1 MTGKTEKIQPP
12 LIGIAAVER
21 DTGLGKD
28 TLRVWE
34 RRYGFPQPQ
43 RDALGER
50 AYPAAQVERLRLIK
64 RLLDHGLR
72 PGALIGESDAA
83 LRSRIAALPAP
94 ETDAAPDLDW
104 LLPVLQ
110 AADVARLRSELG
122 QRLAH
127 EGLRQFVMH
136 TLPSLN
142 LKVGT
147 AWLQGSIGIFE
158 EHLYSEQI
166 QNLLRAATFSLP
178 RGGPRPQILLTTF
191 KDEEHVL
198 GLLMSEAL
206 LVADGAWCLSLGAQ
220 TPVNEIVQAVLAT
233 TTDIVGISVSSA
245 YPWRKARDAIAEL
258 RAQLPPRV
266 DLWLGGG
273 GLVNRDVS
281 ADGIRHCRRLDEIPA
296 MLADWRARHA

>member
-1 MTGKTEKIQPP
+1 MTEKTQPP
-12 LIGIAAVER
+12 LVGIAAVER
-21 DTGLGKD
+21 DTGLSKD

-64 RLLDHGLR
+64 RLIDQGLR
-72 PGALIGESDAA
+72 PGALIAESDAA
-83 LRSRIAALPAP
+83 LRSRIAAMTVP
-94 ETDAAPDLDW
+94 EADIATDVAW

-110 AADVARLRSELG
+110 AADVERLRSELG
-122 QRLAH
+122 QRLAG

-142 LKVGT
+142 LAVGT
-147 AWLQGSIGIFE
+147 AWMQGSIGVFE
-158 EHLYSEQI
+158 EHLYSEQT
-166 QNLLRAATFSLP
+166 QNLLRAATFALP
-178 RGGPRPQILLTTF
+178 HGGPRPQILLTTF

-198 GLLMSEAL
+198 GLLMAEAL

-233 TTDIVGISVSSA
+233 TTDVVAISVSSA
-245 YPWRKARDAIAEL
+245 YPWRKARDAITEL

-266 DLWLGGG
+266 ELWLGGG
-273 GLVNRDVS
+273 GLVNRAMT
-281 ADGIRHCRRLDEIPA
+281 ADGIRHCSRLDEIPG
-296 MLADWRARHA
+296 MLAAWRARHA